1 MSPKGLFCVILVA
14 LSVLLPSAE
23 GTSVRTVMALG
34 DTYVDAL
41 NPDAIF
47 GSEPYLKVAATYSSI
62 CLIFLMF
69 NLSGVSYVFNASSEV
84 KVRLR
89 CFNVTSPHVITV
101 RLCPNNTWTE
111 EYLTFNEASN
121 FLRNAVESYT
131 TVSSG
136 EVWYE
141 WEVTAIVRAAFV
153 QGFDRLTLIL
163 EVASNQTGLDSVF
176 FYSKDQRSLPAID
189 YGPQLVFAYIA
200 PATDYLDISIK
211 IIAATIVFGGI
222 ILVIYLYSRKRR
234 KRKYKSHFQ
243 NKKLQ
248 EGQKHAIPRYQIQ
261 PLTCE

>member
-1 MSPKGLFCVILVA
+1 M
-14 LSVLLPSAE
+14 
-23 GTSVRTVMALG
+23 
-34 DTYVDAL
+34 
-41 NPDAIF
+41 
-47 GSEPYLKVAATYSSI
+47 
-62 CLIFLMF
+62 
-69 NLSGVSYVFNASSEV
+69 
-84 KVRLR
+84 
-89 CFNVTSPHVITV
+89 
-101 RLCPNNTWTE
+101 
-111 EYLTFNEASN
+111 
-121 FLRNAVESYT
+121 
-131 TVSSG
+131 
-136 EVWYE
+136 
-141 WEVTAIVRAAFV
+141 
-153 QGFDRLTLIL
+153 IL